1 MSFYPNSS
9 SLISQKNLFSFPL
22 YIQKNSKKNPLFE
35 ARYSFAARGA
45 RINFHLN
52 PAMFKAYGALTITQ
66 A

>member
-35 ARYSFAARGA
+35 ARYNFAARGA